1 MPSSRRVLRRAPL
14 VLVTIPL
21 LLTACGR
28 GTTAAG
34 DGDPG
39 ITDDS
44 ITFGTTT
51 SLSGPTSAY
60 APLPMGIQ
68 SCLAEVNDKGGVTM
82 GDGKKRKVE
91 FTMLDDAY
99 QPSRAVQN
107 AKKLVEQD
115 KVFGVLNSIG
125 TAVNGAI
132 YPYLNEQKTPQ
143 IFISSGA
150 TKWGA
155 SPDTWPWTIG
165 YQPAYATETAV
176 YVEHMKQSKPG
187 AKVAILYQNDDLG
200 KDYLNAFKKLSQDSG
215 LRLVGEESYET
226 SDASVDSQV
235 VKLLQGK
242 PDFLLAATT
251 PKFGAQAIKKKAD
264 LGADTVIYLN
274 NISAGVESTL
284 QPAGLDASKGV
295 ITAGYLK
302 DPTDPRWSGDEG
314 MKHYFESA
322 KKYGKFDVTSV
333 WGVNGY
339 AICDT
344 LVKVLEQTKS
354 PTRQAFMDAVRAMD
368 FDNPYLA
375 PGLKVKTGA
384 GDAFPIETLQLQ
396 EFDGKNWRMLGEPIS
411 YEGKTPKLS

>member
-1 MPSSRRVLRRAPL
+1 MPSSRRALLRTPL
-14 VLVTIPL
+14 VLAVIPL
-21 LLTACGR
+21 LATACGR
-28 GTTAAG
+28 GDAAAG
-34 DGDPG
+34 AGDPG
-39 ITDDS
+39 ITDTS
-44 ITFGTTT
+44 VKFGTTT
-51 SLSGPTSAY
+51 SLSGPTSSY

-68 SCLAEVNDKGGVTM
+68 ACLAEVNDQGGVTM

-107 AKKLVEQD
+107 VKKLIEQD
-115 KVFGVLNSIG
+115 QVFGVLNAIG
-125 TAVNGAI
+125 TAVNGAV
-132 YPYLNEQKTPQ
+132 YPYLNQQKVPQ
-143 IFISSGA
+143 VFISSGA

-155 SPDTWPWTIG
+155 TPDKWPWTIG

-176 YVEHMKQSKPG
+176 YVEHMKQAKPD

-200 KDYLNAFKKLSQDSG
+200 KDYLKAFKQLSQNSS

-235 VKLLQGK
+235 VKLLQSK

-264 LGADTVIYLN
+264 LGSDAVIYLN

-302 DPTDPRWSGDEG
+302 DPTDPRWADDEG

-322 KKYGKFDVTSV
+322 KKYGKFDTTSV

-344 LVKVLEQTKS
+344 LVKVLQQTKT
-354 PTRQAFMDAVRAMD
+354 PTRQGFMDAVRSMD

-375 PGLKVKTGA
+375 PGLRVKTG
-384 GDAFPIETLQLQ
+384 GDDAFPIETLQLQ
-396 EFDGKNWRMLGEPIS
+396 EFDGKNWQSIGDPIS